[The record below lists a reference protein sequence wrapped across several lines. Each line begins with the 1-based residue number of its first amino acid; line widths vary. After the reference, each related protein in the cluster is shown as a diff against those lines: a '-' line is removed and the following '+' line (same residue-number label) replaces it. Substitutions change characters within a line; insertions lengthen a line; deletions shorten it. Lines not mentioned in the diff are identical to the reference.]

1 MTGVDYLKLDFCGM
15 EKVPTAER
23 QPERRYSVMRDS
35 LNATGRPMLFS
46 LCNWGGGR
54 PNRWGHNVG
63 HSWRTGR
70 DVFAV
75 WDEAAARKLHKLPG
89 YLQSIMT
96 AVEDA
101 DAAQRAVDG
110 PGGFNDLDML
120 VVGLDGMTPYGIVDQ
135 CPPHLPNGTCA
146 PGQYI
151 SRQQWGMVG
160 GLTRTE
166 QRTHFALWCM
176 LSSPLML
183 GNDPRRMSAATRR
196 ILTSKGML
204 AISQDPLGVAARR
217 VWRNGPLAIWSK
229 PLADG
234 AHALLLFNGGEK
246 PADITV
252 RWRRDLADAS
262 RGHESHVAREPA
274 CSNAEK
280 DATCASWARG
290 GECDKNAG
298 FMKANCQAACGA
310 CPPALWEE
318 GSEATAAVVDAW
330 EMEAEGRFTALYT
343 ARHVE
348 PHEARALLVRF
359 GAAAEGQAGGGE
371 PSAPP
376 HPAGRAQRRAAALPG
391 KAVGAA
397 AVAEPA
403 AAEKAVWGSRGRFGP
418 VDCTTDED
426 SFLRAHALI
435 LATPVAAVFGFLLG
449 SRARGA
455 DRRRGPR
462 GGALHP

>member
-298 FMKANCQAACGA
+298 FMKDACA
-310 CPPALWEE
+310 STC
-318 GSEATAAVVDAW
+318 SEHLFREQTKLRLARNTLG
-330 EMEAEGRFTALYT
+330 GR
-343 ARHVE
+343 
-348 PHEARALLVRF
+348 P
-359 GAAAEGQAGGGE
+359 
-371 PSAPP
+371 
-376 HPAGRAQRRAAALPG
+376 
-391 KAVGAA
+391 
-397 AVAEPA
+397 
-403 AAEKAVWGSRGRFGP
+403 
-418 VDCTTDED
+418 C
-426 SFLRAHALI
+426 
-435 LATPVAAVFGFLLG
+435 
-449 SRARGA
+449 
-455 DRRRGPR
+455 
-462 GGALHP
+462 